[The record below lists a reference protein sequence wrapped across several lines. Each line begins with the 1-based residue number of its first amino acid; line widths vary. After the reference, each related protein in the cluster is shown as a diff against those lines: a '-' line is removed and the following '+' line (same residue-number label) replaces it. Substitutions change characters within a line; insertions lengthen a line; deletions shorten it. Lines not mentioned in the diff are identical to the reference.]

1 MKPLSSAM
9 EIAGS
14 TRDVIPVLVRARD
27 SFESDGFRVVSTENL
42 AHKVGLNGN
51 MARNDPFLT
60 DVEVHADYKST
71 SPFSGWTRREHLVTR
86 EVALL
91 VFVPWICYVLLLLV
105 FALPS
110 PGAFSSVFALIC
122 WAMSLLAAGI
132 SHDLQ
137 KRHGSPFY
145 KLLTLTVLLSCM
157 AGPLVG
163 HHIFVTEMSSYWMH
177 QSGVTYK
184 GVAPS
189 SSPDAYQDAG
199 IIDFSDGSNLD
210 LRRVLGSRP
219 VGSTT
224 TYCIAPIMDSSASK
238 HVHFFAADVDCCE
251 PRRSFVCGDAA
262 KPSARTGVVLPAHS
276 SSYNAERWQH
286 FYNAAAQAAEVY
298 GWNLPERP
306 IFVRWFEDAEAVQSA
321 LLHRG
326 LVEAFIQCFVGL
338 CASSIVAM
346 WLHWSLTYYARDA
359 ESKKQTSRRPHNN
372 SCC

>member
-1 MKPLSSAM
+1 
-9 EIAGS
+9 
-14 TRDVIPVLVRARD
+14 
-27 SFESDGFRVVSTENL
+27 
-42 AHKVGLNGN
+42 

-60 DVEVHADYKST
+60 DVEARADYKST

-105 FALPS
+105 FALPP
-110 PGAFSSVFALIC
+110 PGVFASVFALIC
-122 WAMSLLAAGI
+122 WAGTLLAAGT

-145 KLLTLTVLLSCM
+145 KLLTLTVLLSCT
-157 AGPLVG
+157 AGPLAG

-238 HVHFFAADVDCCE
+238 RVHFFAADVDCCE
-251 PRRSFVCGDAA
+251 PRRSFACGDAA

-306 IFVRWFEDAEAVQSA
+306 IFVRWFDDAEAVQSA

-359 ESKKQTSRRPHNN
+359 ESKKQTSRRVHNN

>member
-1 MKPLSSAM
+1 
-9 EIAGS
+9 
-14 TRDVIPVLVRARD
+14 
-27 SFESDGFRVVSTENL
+27 
-42 AHKVGLNGN
+42 

-60 DVEVHADYKST
+60 DVEARADYKST

-105 FALPS
+105 FALPP
-110 PGAFSSVFALIC
+110 PGVFASVFALIC
-122 WAMSLLAAGI
+122 WAGTLLAAGT

-145 KLLTLTVLLSCM
+145 KLLTLTVLLSCT
-157 AGPLVG
+157 AGPLAG

-224 TYCIAPIMDSSASK
+224 WTPLLQSACTSLRQMLTVASPAVALHVAMLLSRLPGLGWCCLPILQVTMRRGGST
-238 HVHFFAADVDCCE
+238 FTML
-251 PRRSFVCGDAA
+251 PRRQLRSTDGTFRSGRFLCAGLMMLRLCNPHCSIEV
-262 KPSARTGVVLPAHS
+262 SLRHS
-276 SSYNAERWQH
+276 SNASWV
-286 FYNAAAQAAEVY
+286 F
-298 GWNLPERP
+298 
-306 IFVRWFEDAEAVQSA
+306 A
-321 LLHRG
+321 LL
-326 LVEAFIQCFVGL
+326 Q
-338 CASSIVAM
+338 
-346 WLHWSLTYYARDA
+346 
-359 ESKKQTSRRPHNN
+359 
-372 SCC
+372 